1 MTKKELGSV
10 FGKRLRQARQRAGLP
25 QDRLGVLIGL
35 DEHTA
40 SARISR
46 YEGGIHEPPHATVTK
61 LAEALMVPTPY
72 FYAEDDQL
80 AFLVQAW
87 GEMTLDERA
96 RLDEC
101 VNALRSEG

>member
-1 MTKKELGSV
+1 MLKKELASV

-25 QDRLGVLIGL
+25 QDKLGVQIGL

-40 SARISR
+40 STRISR
-46 YEGGIHEPPHATVTK
+46 YEGGIHEPPYATAKK
-61 LAEALMVPTPY
+61 LAEALMVPVPY

-96 RLDEC
+96 HLDEF
-101 VNALRSEG
+101 VDGLRGGC